1 MNNPF
6 TKILNPA
13 VLSVGALCSVM
24 SCVNEDYD
32 LSKGLDMDMQLLQNT
47 TVPIGNI
54 STVTLETLLK
64 VSDNEMI
71 KTDEDGNLSLSFFQD
86 SRSETFILPD
96 ITLDGEGGLKPANA
110 DVSFKI
116 PAGYTEVTGNIL
128 AENLNKIYGSD
139 NIYYTDEGITHNLNE
154 SLAHAKMYVSMD
166 KELPKQIISIR
177 KIDMKALL
185 EFVFSTSKDAIIH
198 LNQGVVIDFPHYMIL
213 VPTSRD
219 RRYSV
224 EEGHKVII
232 NEPVKIGPDSPFL
245 LSFYLTTVCGC
256 EELVKER
263 TDAEGNDRKYLVSN
277 ETIDVYGIIHLKAS
291 DYGDDP
297 LPARP
302 ELNMSTR
309 LANMSMISAEAIVD
323 MDKNF
328 EDTVLEISEIPEIF
342 MSNANF
348 LDLYDPTLRV
358 TIDND
363 SPLELN
369 FNTEL
374 TATSGSHS
382 TDIHIGD
389 NCIHGNHETDP
400 VTVFPK
406 SKVDYYFSRH
416 GKHGDSSGKDIEI
429 SEISEIISKIPDEI
443 IVHDTYIESE
453 RKYINFKAK
462 QEYKVFI
469 DTEFFSP
476 LSFGKDLN
484 IWFNYD
490 IPLGL
495 EGAVGVENLILTMD
509 MVNSIPL
516 DFELEGMVLD
526 SKGNEVKG
534 AKVDMDCKLLAGTLE
549 DPVSSPVQ
557 IGVTTDNY
565 ITDFATLRLR
575 FNATSRDEIQ
585 GEVLNMNQGLTINN
599 IHVSLPQG
607 IKLDLTDKTE

>member
-6 TKILNPA
+6 TKILNLS

-64 VSDNEMI
+64 VSDNEMF

-96 ITLDGEGGLKPANA
+96 ITLDGDGGLMSTNA
-110 DVSFKI
+110 SVSFQI
-116 PAGYTEVTGNIL
+116 PAGFNDVTGNKL
-128 AENLNKIYGSD
+128 AEDLNKIYGSD
-139 NIYYTDEGITHNLNE
+139 NLYYAEDGLTNDPNE
-154 SLAHAKMYVSMD
+154 SLVHAKLYVSID
-166 KELPKQIISIR
+166 KELPERIVSVR
-177 KIDMKALL
+177 KIDMKARLQ
-185 EFVFSTSKDAIIH
+185 FKFIPSDDAVIYIDR
-198 LNQGVVIDFPHYMIL
+198 GFVIDFPKYMVL
-213 VPTSRD
+213 VPPKHD
-219 RRYSV
+219 HRYAV
-224 EEGHKVII
+224 EDGHKVVIL
-232 NEPVKIGPDSPFL
+232 EPVKIGRDSFFSL
-245 LSFYLTTVCGC
+245 DCNFTSIRGC
-256 EELVKER
+256 EDLIKEK
-263 TDAEGNDRKYLVSN
+263 TDAAGNITRYIVSN
-277 ETIDVYGIIHLKAS
+277 ETIDAYGRIYLKAK
-291 DYGDDP
+291 DYGDNC
-297 LPARP
+297 LPEKP
-302 ELNMSTR
+302 SLQMVTQIS
-309 LANMSMISAEAIVD
+309 NMSMISAEAIVD

-328 EDTVLEISEIPEIF
+328 EDTVLEISEIPEMF
-342 MSNANF
+342 MSNGNF

-358 TIDND
+358 TIDNV

-369 FNTEL
+369 FNAEL
-374 TATSGSHS
+374 TAISGSRS

-389 NCIHGNHETDP
+389 NCIYGNHETDP
-400 VTVFPK
+400 VKAMPN

-429 SEISEIISKIPDEI
+429 SEISEILSKIPDEI

-476 LSFGKDLN
+476 LSFGKDMN
-484 IWFNYD
+484 IVFDYD

-526 SKGNEVKG
+526 SKGNAVKG

-549 DPVSSPVQ
+549 EPVSSPVQ
-557 IGVTTDNY
+557 IGVTTDKY

>member
-1 MNNPF
+1 MIRLFESP
-6 TKILNPA
+6 
-13 VLSVGALCSVM
+13 
-24 SCVNEDYD
+24 
-32 LSKGLDMDMQLLQNT
+32 QT
-47 TVPIGNI
+47 T
-54 STVTLETLLK
+54 T
-64 VSDNEMI
+64 
-71 KTDEDGNLSLSFFQD
+71 
-86 SRSETFILPD
+86 
-96 ITLDGEGGLKPANA
+96 
-110 DVSFKI
+110 
-116 PAGYTEVTGNIL
+116 
-128 AENLNKIYGSD
+128 
-139 NIYYTDEGITHNLNE
+139 
-154 SLAHAKMYVSMD
+154 
-166 KELPKQIISIR
+166 
-177 KIDMKALL
+177 
-185 EFVFSTSKDAIIH
+185 
-198 LNQGVVIDFPHYMIL
+198 
-213 VPTSRD
+213 
-219 RRYSV
+219 
-224 EEGHKVII
+224 
-232 NEPVKIGPDSPFL
+232 
-245 LSFYLTTVCGC
+245 
-256 EELVKER
+256 
-263 TDAEGNDRKYLVSN
+263 
-277 ETIDVYGIIHLKAS
+277 
-291 DYGDDP
+291 
-297 LPARP
+297 
-302 ELNMSTR
+302 
-309 LANMSMISAEAIVD
+309 
-323 MDKNF
+323 
-328 EDTVLEISEIPEIF
+328 
-342 MSNANF
+342 
-348 LDLYDPTLRV
+348 
-358 TIDND
+358 
-363 SPLELN
+363 LELN

-469 DTEFFSP
+469 D
-476 LSFGKDLN
+476 
-484 IWFNYD
+484 
-490 IPLGL
+490 
-495 EGAVGVENLILTMD
+495 
-509 MVNSIPL
+509 
-516 DFELEGMVLD
+516 